1 MRKKYFLFL
10 FVLFILS
17 GCGVIGDQSSKYE
30 IVYNGEV
37 HNQKKAVETRGPRP
51 GGPYTIALVT
61 KIEGAPYFNAA
72 KMGALEAG
80 EDLGVNV
87 LFKGPS
93 TSSWEEQ
100 EQIIEELIEQKVD
113 CIAVAANDPEKLG
126 TVLQRAKDNGIK
138 VITWDADTNPEYRSF
153 YINMVDPEIYG
164 RHLLDLLASEVNEQG
179 SYAITTG
186 SPTAAN
192 LNDWIKWI
200 KVHNAEYYPNMK
212 LVEIVPTNEDKNKSY
227 LAAKSLIEKH
237 PDLKGIIGV
246 STLNPPGAAYAVK
259 DAGKAGKIKVVGV
272 STPQLMKTALKD
284 GSAQTAT
291 LWSPQ
296 KLGYLTVRLAKNLLN
311 GEMPHS
317 GQRIQK
323 IGVIEFDNDVVIMD
337 QPIDFTK
344 ENVDQYDF

>member
-1 MRKKYFLFL
+1 MPNKYFLFL
-10 FVLFILS
+10 LILFILS
-17 GCGVIGDQSSKYE
+17 GCGEIGNKSAKYE

-37 HNQKKAVETRGPRP
+37 NSQKKTVEHKEPRKD
-51 GGPYTIALVT
+51 GAYTIALVT

-72 KMGALEAG
+72 KIGALEAG

-100 EQIIEELIEQKVD
+100 EQIIEEWIGQNVD

-126 TVLQRAKDNGIK
+126 TVLQRARDSGIK
-138 VITWDADTNPEYRSF
+138 VITWDSDTNPEYRSF
-153 YINMVDPEIYG
+153 FINMVDPEILG
-164 RHLLDLLASEVNEQG
+164 RHILDTLAWEVNEQG
-179 SYAITTG
+179 NYAIMTG

-200 KVHNAEYYPNMK
+200 KIHNAEYYPNMN
-212 LVEIVPTNEDKNKSY
+212 LVEIVPTNEDKDKAY
-227 LAAKSLIEKH
+227 LVAKNLLQKY

-246 STLNPPGAAYAVK
+246 STLNPPAAAYAVK
-259 DAGKAGKIKVVGV
+259 EAGKIGKIKVVGV
-272 STPQLMKTALKD
+272 SSPQLMKSALKD
-284 GSAQTAT
+284 GAAQTVT

-296 KLGYLTVRLAKNLLN
+296 KLGYLTVRLAKDLLD
-311 GEMPHS
+311 GETPYS
-317 GQRIQK
+317 GQKIRK
-323 IGVIEFDNDVVIMD
+323 IGVIEFDNNIVIMD
-337 QPIDFTK
+337 QPIDITK